1 MSLDLWFAFLLAA
14 FIVLIIPG
22 PTVTLVLSYALGRGR
37 SHAWWIVAG
46 VALGDLTA
54 MTLSLLGLG
63 ALLAASAGA
72 FTVLKWIGAAYLVY
86 LGVKLWRAAPTADG
100 LVAPGAER
108 SPRAML
114 LHAFAVTALN
124 PKSIVFFVAFLP
136 QFVHPEAPLLP
147 QMAVLEGTFVTLAAL
162 NAAAYAWI
170 GARLRDT
177 IGRPS
182 VLRLINRAG
191 AGVLVAAGFAT
202 AAWNRAT

>member
-14 FIVLIIPG
+14 GIVLIIPG
-22 PTVTLVLSYALGRGR
+22 PTITLVLSYALGRGR

-54 MTLSLLGLG
+54 MTLSMVGLG
-63 ALLAASAGA
+63 ALLAASSAA
-72 FTVLKWIGAAYLVY
+72 FTVLKWIGAAYLIY
-86 LGVKLWRAAPTADG
+86 LGVKLWRAAPTAEG
-100 LVAPGAER
+100 LAAPTER

-147 QMAVLEGTFVTLAAL
+147 QMVVLEGTFVTLAAL

-182 VLRLINRAG
+182 VLRVINRAG

-202 AAWNRAT
+202 AAWNRSN

>member
-14 FIVLIIPG
+14 GIVLIIPG
-22 PTVTLVLSYALGRGR
+22 PTITLVLSYALGRGR

-54 MTLSLLGLG
+54 MTLSMVGLG
-63 ALLAASAGA
+63 ALLAASSAA
-72 FTVLKWIGAAYLVY
+72 FTVLKWIGAAYLIY
-86 LGVKLWRAAPTADG
+86 LGVKLWRAAPTAEG
-100 LVAPGAER
+100 LAAPTER

-147 QMAVLEGTFVTLAAL
+147 QMVVLEGTFVTLAAL

-182 VLRLINRAG
+182 VLRVINRAG
-191 AGVLVAAGFAT
+191 AGVLIAAGFAT
-202 AAWNRAT
+202 AAWNRST